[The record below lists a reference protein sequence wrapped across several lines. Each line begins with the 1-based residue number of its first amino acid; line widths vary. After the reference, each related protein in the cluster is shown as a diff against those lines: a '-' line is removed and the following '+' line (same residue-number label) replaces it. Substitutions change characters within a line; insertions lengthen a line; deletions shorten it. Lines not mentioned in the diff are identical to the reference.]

1 MNKQLKEKIKE
12 SVASV
17 LPITFIVLLLSVT
30 LVPLEAGVMVL
41 FIIGAILLIVGMGF
55 FTLGVDM
62 SMIPMGDGIG
72 VKMSS
77 AKHRITPVIL
87 CFVLGIIV
95 TIAEPDLQVLA
106 NQIPSIPN
114 RTLILVVALGVGMF
128 LMLAYLRILLQI
140 RLSILLVICYTIVF
154 ILAAFSSNEFI
165 PAAFD
170 SGGVTTGPITVP
182 FIMAF
187 GIGLSTL
194 RSDKDS
200 SNDSFGLLALCSV
213 GPILAVLLLG
223 MFYRPEMTNTETV
236 SIVVSN
242 TVEAARAFR
251 FEFPVYLKEISIAL
265 LPIVIIFA
273 IFQIISQRYRKKRIL
288 KIIVGFMLTFVGL
301 VLFLTGVNVGFMPAG
316 ELLGEKLAQGN
327 TKFLLIPIGMI
338 VGYFIVSAEPA
349 VHVLKTQVEEISNG
363 MISQKAI
370 GNSLSIGVAV
380 SVGLSMFRLLS
391 GIHIMWL
398 LIPGYAIALVLSFFV
413 PPIYTGVAFDS
424 GGVASGP
431 MTATFLLPFAMG
443 ACKSLG
449 GNLMVEAF
457 GTVAMVA
464 MTPLITIQILGFHA
478 EHKAKLER
486 RRLKRKLDKMED
498 VIWYFED

>member
-1 MNKQLKEKIKE
+1 M
-12 SVASV
+12 
-17 LPITFIVLLLSVT
+17 
-30 LVPLEAGVMVL
+30 
-41 FIIGAILLIVGMGF
+41 
-55 FTLGVDM
+55 
-62 SMIPMGDGIG
+62 
-72 VKMSS
+72 
-77 AKHRITPVIL
+77 
-87 CFVLGIIV
+87 
-95 TIAEPDLQVLA
+95 
-106 NQIPSIPN
+106 
-114 RTLILVVALGVGMF
+114 VALGVGIF
-128 LMLAYLRILLQI
+128 LTLAFLRILLQI
-140 RLSILLVICYTIVF
+140 RLSVLLVICYVIVF
-154 ILAAFSSNEFI
+154 TIAGFSANEFI

-200 SNDSFGLLALCSV
+200 SNDSFGLVALCSI

-223 MFYRPEMTNTETV
+223 IFYKPEMTNTESV
-236 SIVVSN
+236 PIVVSN

-251 FEFPVYLKEISIAL
+251 FELPHYIKEISIAL
-265 LPIVIIFA
+265 FPIILIFA
-273 IFQIISQRYRKKRIL
+273 VFQLVSHRYRKKKLIKIL
-288 KIIVGFMLTFVGL
+288 VGFFLTYVGL
-301 VLFLTGVNVGFMPAG
+301 ILFLTGVNVGFMPAG
-316 ELLGEKLAQGN
+316 ELLGEQLAEGK
-327 TKFLLIPIGMI
+327 TRYLLVPIGML

-370 GNSLSIGVAV
+370 GNSLSIGVAA
-380 SVGLSMFRLLS
+380 SVGLSMIRLLT
-391 GIHIMWL
+391 GINIMWL

-443 ACKSLG
+443 ACKTLG
-449 GNLMVEAF
+449 GNLMIDAF

-464 MTPLITIQILGFHA
+464 MTPLITIQVLGFHA
-478 EHKAKLER
+478 EYKSKLER
-486 RRLKRKLDKMED
+486 RLFKRKLDKMDD